1 MTNYFLRLSRY
12 LMPLLALA
20 LLACATPVDVKPE
33 APSTLVWPAP
43 PDAPRIA
50 FVRTISAP
58 KDLGLTKG
66 FFRRL
71 SDFIFG
77 EAQERLIRPMAVL
90 EVGQVLYVADPGAKG
105 VHRFDRRQNQYQL
118 IHLEGNL
125 QLPSPTGLAR
135 GENDD
140 VLVTD
145 SALGGVFVIKPGAE
159 FAARMRLTEAVRQPT
174 GIAFDAQERKLY
186 VVDTTAHCI
195 KVYAADGT
203 YLTSIGRRGEA
214 DGEFN
219 FPTMLWRDADRL
231 LVTDSL
237 NFRMQIFDT
246 QGHFISKFG
255 QMGDNQGEALRQKG
269 VATDSFGHVYLVDA
283 LLNGVQ
289 IFDQGGRLLLSIGGM
304 GEARGEFWLP
314 TGIFIGADN
323 TIYVAD
329 TYNRRVQVFRYI
341 GGPT

>member
-1 MTNYFLRLSRY
+1 
-12 LMPLLALA
+12 
-20 LLACATPVDVKPE
+20 
-33 APSTLVWPAP
+33 
-43 PDAPRIA
+43 
-50 FVRTISAP
+50 
-58 KDLGLTKG
+58 
-66 FFRRL
+66 
-71 SDFIFG
+71 
-77 EAQERLIRPMAVL
+77 
-90 EVGQVLYVADPGAKG
+90 
-105 VHRFDRRQNQYQL
+105 VHRFDRRENQYQL
-118 IHLEGNL
+118 IHLEGNF
-125 QLPSPTGLAR
+125 QLPSPIGLVR
-135 GENDD
+135 GENDS

-159 FAARMRLTEAVRQPT
+159 FAVRMTLTEPLRQPT
-174 GIAFDAQERKLY
+174 GIAFDDQARKLY
-186 VVDTTAHCI
+186 VVDTLAHCI

-203 YLTSIGRRGEA
+203 YLTSIGQRGEA

-219 FPTMLWRDADRL
+219 FPTMLWRDHAHL

-237 NFRMQIFDT
+237 NFRVQLFDT

-289 IFDQGGRLLLSIGGM
+289 IFDPSGQLLLSMGGQ

-314 TGIFIGADN
+314 AGIFIGADD

-329 TYNRRVQVFRYI
+329 TYNRRVQVFRYV

>member
-1 MTNYFLRLSRY
+1 MAHYFLRYSRY
-12 LMPLLALA
+12 FVPLLALA
-20 LLACATPVDVKPE
+20 LLACATPVEVEPV
-33 APSTLVWPAP
+33 AASPLVWPAP

-58 KDLGLTKG
+58 KDLGFTKG
-66 FFRRL
+66 FFLRVV
-71 SDFIFG
+71 DFIFG
-77 EAQERLIRPMAVL
+77 ETPERLIRPMAVL

-105 VHRFDRRQNQYQL
+105 VHRFDRGDNKYKL
-118 IHLEGNL
+118 IHLEGDL
-125 QLPSPTGLAR
+125 QLPSPIGLAR
-135 GENDD
+135 GENDS

-159 FAARMRLTEAVRQPT
+159 FAVQMHLSEPLRQPT
-174 GIAFDAQERKLY
+174 GIAFDAPARKLY
-186 VVDTTAHCI
+186 VVDTLAHCI
-195 KVYAADGT
+195 KVYAADGA

-219 FPTMLWRDADRL
+219 FPTMLWRDHDHL

-237 NFRMQIFDT
+237 NFRVQIFDS

-289 IFDQGGRLLLSIGGM
+289 IFDQGGQLLLSIGGM

-314 TGIFIGADN
+314 TGIFIGADDS
-323 TIYVAD
+323 IYVAD
-329 TYNRRVQVFRYI
+329 TYNRRVQVFRYV